1 MIHIGF
7 ATASVVSAKTTVDI
21 CRKMVCKIFYFRT
34 TLNALV
40 NSPTTPYRDIKKM
53 IKIYFKTKIIRDH
66 LINVLLIK
74 AKVFKLT
81 SSNRD
86 LLFEKSAMEQQLE

>member
-21 CRKMVCKIFYFRT
+21 CRKVVCKIFYFRI

-40 NSPTTPYRDIKKM
+40 NSPTIPYRDTKKM
-53 IKIYFKTKIIRDH
+53 IKIYFKTKIIMCFVTCR
-66 LINVLLIK
+66 IK
-74 AKVFKLT
+74 MYDSDSTEDFHIKKA
-81 SSNRD
+81 
-86 LLFEKSAMEQQLE
+86 E